1 MKKKL
6 KKIIVKLNIV
16 DLLSIP
22 LFIFRIFPIKKNR
35 ILFENFTG
43 KGYGDSPKYI
53 AEHLLKSNDK
63 YELFWV
69 FRKGTKIK
77 LPKGIFPIKLYSIKF
92 FYIMATSK
100 IWISNSR
107 LDQYVVKRKD
117 QFYIQTWHGGLGI
130 KKIEYDVEDKMSEYY
145 KKVMAKDN
153 SNIDIMISNGKF
165 CTELY
170 KRGFKYKGKIVEV
183 GTPRNDVLINDKT
196 SLNNKVRKIFNINSD
211 DKIILYAP
219 TFRNNYEKNPYDINF
234 KGIKEIY
241 ENKFKCKCH
250 IIVKMHPR
258 ITNSEN
264 LINNSNVKM
273 INATSYPDIQEL
285 ICACDIL
292 ITDYSSTM
300 MEAMIANKP
309 VIIYANDI
317 DSYIDERGFYFKFE
331 ELPFPLAKNNDDL
344 KSVFESLDL
353 NKILS
358 SYKNFKEK
366 VGLKELGTSTNKV
379 CKIIENEISNK
390 KMRI

>member
-1 MKKKL
+1 
-6 KKIIVKLNIV
+6 
-16 DLLSIP
+16 
-22 LFIFRIFPIKKNR
+22 
-35 ILFENFTG
+35 
-43 KGYGDSPKYI
+43 
-53 AEHLLKSNDK
+53 
-63 YELFWV
+63 
-69 FRKGTKIK
+69 
-77 LPKGIFPIKLYSIKF
+77 
-92 FYIMATSK
+92 MATSK

-170 KRGFKYKGKIVEV
+170 KKGFKYKGKIVEV